1 MIELLLRLGY
11 NMTMESNENKKEV
24 TETPKEEFFY
34 TTEYPHEWSSGPRV
48 STLNPNTLAPIASLE
63 EAKELAEKFA
73 VGGYGES
80 RCVTTYGV
88 QRIYKVD
95 EQA

>member
-1 MIELLLRLGY
+1 
-11 NMTMESNENKKEV
+11 MESNEKKSNV

-34 TTEYPHEWSSGPRV
+34 TTEYPHQWSSGPQV
-48 STLNPNTLAPIASLE
+48 FTLNPNKAGYPPIESLE
-63 EAKELAEKFA
+63 EAKELAEKFK
-73 VGGYGES
+73 VGGYNES

-95 EQA
+95 EQS